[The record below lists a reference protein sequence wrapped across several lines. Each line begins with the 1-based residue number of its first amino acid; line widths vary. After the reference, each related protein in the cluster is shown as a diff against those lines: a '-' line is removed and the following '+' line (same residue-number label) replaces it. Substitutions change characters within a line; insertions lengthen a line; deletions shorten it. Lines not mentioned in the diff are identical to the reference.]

1 MHIAV
6 LDDNIADRKQTE
18 RLLDRESDRRIA
30 TTGNLYADSFGAE
43 DAFFA
48 APRQYDLFM
57 IDVAGEA
64 NLSVDIARRLRDMGI
79 KVPICFLRNSH
90 KFDGIEEMPKNILFL
105 EKPIKVAELTSL
117 IDEVIKLLEEH
128 ADEYKFVEE
137 EEEPVKKNVFK
148 RIFEYFY

>member
-1 MHIAV
+1 MHLAV
-6 LDDNIADRKQTE
+6 CDDNFADRKQTE
-18 RLLDRESDRRIA
+18 RLLDRESDKRIS

-43 DAFFA
+43 EAFFA
-48 APRQYDLFM
+48 APRQYDFFM
-57 IDVAGEA
+57 IDIAGEA
-64 NLSVDIARRLRDMGI
+64 SLSVDIARKLREMGI
-79 KVPICFLRNSH
+79 KVPICFLRNAAE
-90 KFDGIEEMPKNILFL
+90 FAGIEEMPENILFL

-128 ADEYKFVEE
+128 RDDYKFAEE